1 MLAHHTSPQTI
12 RVDNRN
18 IAISY
23 TGIYLAKVCFLP
35 NHKIGFISDKY
46 PCKKNRQGVKM
57 LMYNPEDKTY
67 SKFITIE
74 EMAEVQEKI
83 KQIEERLK
91 NTPVNPPY
99 NFESEGNIDINS
111 VSELK
116 KLIRTD
122 NFNLNASINR
132 RRASLFLV
140 ACYFCMEKEPL
151 DFLIAEGSEVNR
163 TDIFGYNAI
172 MSVILN
178 ENMEDDIKLQTI
190 QMLINKGVDV
200 NWLNIQ
206 GETALTLALE
216 RIELDI
222 ANLLLDNGAVL
233 YKN

>member
-1 MLAHHTSPQTI
+1 
-12 RVDNRN
+12 
-18 IAISY
+18 
-23 TGIYLAKVCFLP
+23 
-35 NHKIGFISDKY
+35 
-46 PCKKNRQGVKM
+46 M

-74 EMAEVQEKI
+74 EMAEVQKQI

-116 KLIRTD
+116 KLIKSN

-140 ACYFCMEKEPL
+140 AC
-151 DFLIAEGSEVNR
+151 
-163 TDIFGYNAI
+163 DIFGYNAI

-178 ENMEDDIKLQTI
+178 ENMEDDTKLQTI

-206 GETALTLALE
+206 GETALTLVLE

>member
-1 MLAHHTSPQTI
+1 
-12 RVDNRN
+12 
-18 IAISY
+18 
-23 TGIYLAKVCFLP
+23 
-35 NHKIGFISDKY
+35 
-46 PCKKNRQGVKM
+46 M

-122 NFNLNASINR
+122 NFNLNSSINR

-172 MSVILN
+172 MSV
-178 ENMEDDIKLQTI
+178 
-190 QMLINKGVDV
+190 DV

>member
-1 MLAHHTSPQTI
+1 
-12 RVDNRN
+12 
-18 IAISY
+18 
-23 TGIYLAKVCFLP
+23 
-35 NHKIGFISDKY
+35 
-46 PCKKNRQGVKM
+46 M

-74 EMAEVQEKI
+74 EMEEVQEKI

-111 VSELK
+111 ISELK
-116 KLIRTD
+116 KLIRTN
-122 NFNLNASINR
+122 NFNLNSSINR

-140 ACYFCMEKEPL
+140 ACYFCMEKE
-151 DFLIAEGSEVNR
+151 
-163 TDIFGYNAI
+163 YNAI

-178 ENMEDDIKLQTI
+178 ENMEDDTKLQTI

>member
-1 MLAHHTSPQTI
+1 
-12 RVDNRN
+12 
-18 IAISY
+18 
-23 TGIYLAKVCFLP
+23 
-35 NHKIGFISDKY
+35 
-46 PCKKNRQGVKM
+46 M

-116 KLIRTD
+116 KLIKSN

-140 ACYFCMEKEPL
+140 ACYFCMEKEPLDFLMEKEPL

-178 ENMEDDIKLQTI
+178 ENMEDDTKLQTI

>member
-1 MLAHHTSPQTI
+1 
-12 RVDNRN
+12 
-18 IAISY
+18 
-23 TGIYLAKVCFLP
+23 
-35 NHKIGFISDKY
+35 
-46 PCKKNRQGVKM
+46 M

-116 KLIRTD
+116 KLIKSN

-178 ENMEDDIKLQTI
+178 ENMEDDTKLQTI
-190 QMLINKGVDV
+190 QMLIDKGVDV

>member
-1 MLAHHTSPQTI
+1 
-12 RVDNRN
+12 
-18 IAISY
+18 
-23 TGIYLAKVCFLP
+23 
-35 NHKIGFISDKY
+35 
-46 PCKKNRQGVKM
+46 
-57 LMYNPEDKTY
+57 
-67 SKFITIE
+67 
-74 EMAEVQEKI
+74 
-83 KQIEERLK
+83 
-91 NTPVNPPY
+91 
-99 NFESEGNIDINS
+99 
-111 VSELK
+111 
-116 KLIRTD
+116 
-122 NFNLNASINR
+122 
-132 RRASLFLV
+132 
-140 ACYFCMEKEPL
+140 MEKEPL

-178 ENMEDDIKLQTI
+178 ENMEDDTKLQTI

>member
-1 MLAHHTSPQTI
+1 
-12 RVDNRN
+12 
-18 IAISY
+18 
-23 TGIYLAKVCFLP
+23 
-35 NHKIGFISDKY
+35 
-46 PCKKNRQGVKM
+46 M

-116 KLIRTD
+116 KLIKSNNFNLNASINKSN

-178 ENMEDDIKLQTI
+178 ENMEDDTKLQTI